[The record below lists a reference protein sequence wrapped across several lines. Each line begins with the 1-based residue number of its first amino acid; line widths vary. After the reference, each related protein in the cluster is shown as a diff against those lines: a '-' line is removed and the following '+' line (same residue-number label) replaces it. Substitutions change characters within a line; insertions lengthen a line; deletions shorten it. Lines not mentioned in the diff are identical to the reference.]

1 MELPSCFTPRDE
13 SCPSGWDWSGKC
25 GTQVRESGS
34 RCGAPWSSTCCG
46 VQQGTGRSVY
56 IHQNKS
62 TRKGLLFPPLLAEQG
77 NSTMQK
83 GNDDSPL
90 PVQPSVHSVHSG
102 VDVPG
107 SSSPRLVLG
116 SPHLSPWENHSL
128 LIPPQHLL
136 LLLKSCWCCLPS
148 SGFHIIQTV
157 RLDEHHRPFW
167 P

>member
-1 MELPSCFTPRDE
+1 MEPRGAALAVVLSRARGEVSTFT
-13 SCPSGWDWSGKC
+13 KIKA
-25 GTQVRESGS
+25 RE
-34 RCGAPWSSTCCG
+34 
-46 VQQGTGRSVY
+46 
-56 IHQNKS
+56 
-62 TRKGLLFPPLLAEQG
+62 RKGLLFSPLLAEQR

>member
-1 MELPSCFTPRDE
+1 VEPRGAALAVVFSRARGEVSTFT
-13 SCPSGWDWSGKC
+13 KIKA
-25 GTQVRESGS
+25 RE
-34 RCGAPWSSTCCG
+34 
-46 VQQGTGRSVY
+46 
-56 IHQNKS
+56 
-62 TRKGLLFPPLLAEQG
+62 RKGLLFSPLLAEQR

-90 PVQPSVHSVHSG
+90 PEQPSVHSVHSG
-102 VDVPG
+102 VYVPG

>member
-1 MELPSCFTPRDE
+1 MEPRGAALAVVFSRARGEVSTFT
-13 SCPSGWDWSGKC
+13 KIKA
-25 GTQVRESGS
+25 RE
-34 RCGAPWSSTCCG
+34 
-46 VQQGTGRSVY
+46 
-56 IHQNKS
+56 
-62 TRKGLLFPPLLAEQG
+62 RKGLLFSPLLAEQR

-90 PVQPSVHSVHSG
+90 PVQPSIHSVHSG

>member
-1 MELPSCFTPRDE
+1 MEPRGAALAVVFSRARGEVSTFT
-13 SCPSGWDWSGKC
+13 KIKA
-25 GTQVRESGS
+25 RE
-34 RCGAPWSSTCCG
+34 
-46 VQQGTGRSVY
+46 
-56 IHQNKS
+56 
-62 TRKGLLFPPLLAEQG
+62 RKGLLFSPLLAEQR